1 MTNKIFITGLVTVVV
16 FLFSCSSQKLATTD
30 DSGQETVTEQRELIQ
45 NNIKDPQKQ
54 ANLLQIV
61 DDVEKGS
68 IKYFNYYEDHN
79 KKIARLN
86 KDYKTSRQDFE
97 RVLNDFNEQYEIYLR
112 MLIRKR
118 SEMRLLTSK
127 DEWTKIMD
135 RESTFIP
142 E

>member
-1 MTNKIFITGLVTVVV
+1 MASNIFQTGLITILV
-16 FLFSCSSQKLATTD
+16 FLFSCGSQKLSTKKEG
-30 DSGQETVTEQRELIQ
+30 GQKVVTEQRKSIQ
-45 NNIKDPQKQ
+45 DNISDPEKQ
-54 ANLLQIV
+54 AKLLQII

-68 IKYFNYYEDHN
+68 TKFFNYYQEHN
-79 KKIARLN
+79 EIIARLN
-86 KDYKTSRQDFE
+86 KDYKASRQDFE
-97 RVLNDFNEQYEIYLR
+97 AVLNDFNKQYETYLR

-118 SEMRLLTSK
+118 GEMRLLTSK